1 MRDDSAHRCEVT
13 QEVLALL
20 WLQQAAAYY
29 RASRS
34 SPAVAG
40 GRADERE
47 SGPVVNAG
55 MHSGHR
61 GR

>member
-13 QEVLALL
+13 QAALALL
-20 WLQQAAAYY
+20 WLQQVAAYH
-29 RASRS
+29 RASRP

-40 GRADERE
+40 GREDARE

-55 MHSGHR
+55 MLSGHR